1 MKFKISKRETIPKN
15 CKGAGDLVAMVAEPI
30 KKVLIEHL
38 PKSFANVVRNCNCN
52 KRREKLNELVE
63 FVD

>member
-1 MKFKISKRETIPKN
+1 MKFKITKHEIIPKHF
-15 CKGAGDLVAMVAEPI
+15 KGAGDVVAMVAEPV
-30 KKVLIEHL
+30 KKMLLKHL
-38 PKSFANVVRNCNCN
+38 PESLKGVVRNCNCN